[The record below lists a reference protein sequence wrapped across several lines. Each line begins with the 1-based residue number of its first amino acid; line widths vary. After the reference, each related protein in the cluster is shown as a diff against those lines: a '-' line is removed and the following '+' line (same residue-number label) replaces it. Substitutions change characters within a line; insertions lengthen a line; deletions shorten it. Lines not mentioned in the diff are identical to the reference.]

1 MKIMKSMKEQNKYI
15 GKITLA
21 FLMPVVIFYLFEW
34 YTHNPWEDIRWDIQ
48 LLNIFFFEM
57 VMILLYSLIGR
68 LHVALML
75 ETVVFMVYG
84 LANYFVLSF
93 RSQPIM
99 PWDFLS
105 IETAATVAGDFTYIL
120 DKQATIVFILFI
132 LLIAAELL
140 FCRNRL
146 KQTLGRFYQ
155 GPLKSWAFRAPA
167 AAGTLALL
175 TGFVALLHNEEF
187 VQQEIRMYD
196 KLFTPTVMS
205 ERDGTAVAF
214 LLELQYIAV
223 EKPEDYDKDEASD
236 YLAGLA
242 EESNI
247 GIEALPAASEDMP
260 NIVVIM
266 DEAFSDLSVLGEF
279 ETSEDYMPFIH
290 SLQEGKEDT
299 VSGNLHVSVKGGNTA
314 NTEFEFLT
322 GHTMAFL
329 PEGSIPYQQYINEEQ
344 PSLAVWLKQ
353 LGYSTLAVH
362 PYYASGWDREQVYP
376 LLGFEETAFIEEFYD
391 AARLRKYVSD
401 AAAFDYIIGQY
412 EKKEE
417 GKPFFCFEV
426 TMQNHSGYTEIFEN
440 FTPDIRVENA
450 NSKSL
455 EQYLSL
461 MKETDSAVAE
471 LLDYFEKQEEKTIVV
486 FFGDHQPADSVAEPV
501 WKLQGKTAN
510 ELTDAENAMRYE
522 VPFFIWANYDIEEQT
537 DVEISSNYLSTL
549 VLETAGLP
557 MPAYQTYLAELRENV
572 PILTAHYMITADGYE
587 GVPDEYEDYL
597 SDREEQEADSAH
609 LTGLE
614 NVLSR
619 YRKLQY
625 YLLFDGEE

>member
-1 MKIMKSMKEQNKYI
+1 MKIMKSMKEQSKRI

-21 FLMPVVIFYLFEW
+21 LLVPVVIFYLFEW

-57 VMILLYSLIGR
+57 VMMLLYSLIGR
-68 LHVALML
+68 LHVALVL
-75 ETVVFMVYG
+75 ETVVFMIYG

-105 IETAATVAGDFTYIL
+105 LGTAATVAGDFSYIV
-120 DKQATIVFILFI
+120 DTQAGIVLALFI
-132 LLIAAELL
+132 LLIVLELL
-140 FCRNRL
+140 FCRNQL
-146 KQTLGRFYQ
+146 KLTLGRLYR

-175 TGFVALLHNEEF
+175 VGFVALLHNEEF
-187 VQQEIRMYD
+187 VQEEIRMYD

-223 EKPEDYDKDEASD
+223 DKPEGYDAEEAAEC
-236 YLAGLA
+236 LAGLA
-242 EESNI
+242 EENV
-247 GIEALPAASEDMP
+247 ALPQEAPMVWTDMP

-266 DEAFSDLSVLGEF
+266 DEAFSDLAVLGEF
-279 ETSEDYMPFIH
+279 ETNEDYMPFIH
-290 SLQEGKEDT
+290 SLQAGAQDT
-299 VSGNLHVSVKGGNTA
+299 VSGTLHVSVKGGNTA

-329 PEGSIPYQQYINEEQ
+329 PEGSIPYQQYIDTEQ
-344 PSLAVWLKQ
+344 TSLASWLKE

-362 PYYASGWDREQVYP
+362 PYYASGWDRELVYP
-376 LLGFEETAFIEEFYD
+376 LIGFEDTAFIDKFSN
-391 AARLRKYVSD
+391 AGKVRKYVSD
-401 AAAFDYIIGQY
+401 GAAFDYIISQY
-412 EKKEE
+412 ENKEE

-426 TMQNHSGYTEIFEN
+426 TMQNHSGYTEVFEN
-440 FTPDIRVENA
+440 FTPDIRVEGA
-450 NSKSL
+450 ESKSL

-461 MKETDSAVAE
+461 LKETDSAVE
-471 LLDYFEKQEEKTIVV
+471 DLLDYFAAQEEETIVV
-486 FFGDHQPADSVAEPV
+486 FFGDHQPADSVAEPI
-501 WKLQGKTAN
+501 WNLQGKTGS
-510 ELTDAENAMRYE
+510 ELTDAENALRYE

-537 DVEISSNYLSTL
+537 GIEISANYLSTL

-557 MPAYQTYLAELRENV
+557 MPAYQTYLAELRGEV
-572 PILTAHYMITADGYE
+572 PILTSRYMVTSDGYAGVPDGYE
-587 GVPDEYEDYL
+587 AYL
-597 SDREEQEADSAH
+597 EE
-609 LTGLE
+609 LE
-614 NVLSR
+614 NVSETEQKNLLTR
-619 YRKLQY
+619 YRQLQY

>member
-1 MKIMKSMKEQNKYI
+1 MKIMKSMKEQSKRI

-21 FLMPVVIFYLFEW
+21 LLVPVVIFYLFEW

-68 LHVALML
+68 LHVALVL
-75 ETVVFMVYG
+75 ETVVFMIYG

-105 IETAATVAGDFTYIL
+105 LGTAATVAGDFSYIVNT
-120 DKQATIVFILFI
+120 QAGIVLALFI
-132 LLIAAELL
+132 LLIVVELL
-140 FCRNRL
+140 FCRNQL
-146 KQTLGRFYQ
+146 KLTLGRLYQ
-155 GPLKSWAFRAPA
+155 GPLRSWAFRAPA

-175 TGFVALLHNEEF
+175 VGFVALLHNEEF
-187 VQQEIRMYD
+187 VQEEIRMYD

-223 EKPEDYDKDEASD
+223 DKPEGYDAEEVAEC
-236 YLAGLA
+236 LAGLA
-242 EESNI
+242 EENAVLTQ
-247 GIEALPAASEDMP
+247 EAPMVWADMP

-266 DEAFSDLSVLGEF
+266 DEAFSDLAVLGEF
-279 ETSEDYMPFIH
+279 ETNEDYMPFIH
-290 SLQEGKEDT
+290 SLQAGAQDT
-299 VSGNLHVSVKGGNTA
+299 VSGTLHVSVKGGNTA

-329 PEGSIPYQQYINEEQ
+329 PEGSIPYQQYIDTEQ
-344 PSLAVWLKQ
+344 VSLASWLKE

-362 PYYASGWDREQVYP
+362 PYYASGWDRELVYP
-376 LLGFEETAFIEEFYD
+376 LIGFEDTAFIDKFSN
-391 AARLRKYVSD
+391 AVKVRKYVSD
-401 AAAFDYIIGQY
+401 GAAFDYIISQY
-412 EKKEE
+412 ENKEE

-426 TMQNHSGYTEIFEN
+426 TMQNHSGYTEVFEN
-440 FTPDIRVENA
+440 FTPDIRVEGA
-450 NSKSL
+450 ESKSL

-461 MKETDSAVAE
+461 LKETDSAVE
-471 LLDYFEKQEEKTIVV
+471 DLLDYFAAQEEETIVV
-486 FFGDHQPADSVAEPV
+486 FFGDHQPADTVAEPI
-501 WKLQGKTAN
+501 WNLQGKTGS
-510 ELTDAENAMRYE
+510 ELTDAENALRYE

-537 DVEISSNYLSTL
+537 GIEISANYLSTL
-549 VLETAGLP
+549 LLEKAGLP
-557 MPAYQTYLAELRENV
+557 MPAYQTYLAELRGEV
-572 PILTAHYMITADGYE
+572 PILTSRYMVTSDGYAGVPDGYE
-587 GVPDEYEDYL
+587 AYL
-597 SDREEQEADSAH
+597 EE
-609 LTGLE
+609 LE
-614 NVLSR
+614 NVSEVEQRNLMSQ
-619 YRKLQY
+619 YRQLQY

>member
-1 MKIMKSMKEQNKYI
+1 MKSMKEQSKRI

-21 FLMPVVIFYLFEW
+21 LFVPVVIFYLFEW

-68 LHVALML
+68 LHVALVL
-75 ETVVFMVYG
+75 ETVVFMIYG

-105 IETAATVAGDFTYIL
+105 LGTAATVAGDFSYIV
-120 DKQATIVFILFI
+120 DTQAGIVLALFI
-132 LLIAAELL
+132 LLIVLELL
-140 FCRNRL
+140 FCRNQL
-146 KQTLGRFYQ
+146 KLTLGRLYR

-175 TGFVALLHNEEF
+175 VGFVALLHNEEF
-187 VQQEIRMYD
+187 VQEEIRMYD

-223 EKPEDYDKDEASD
+223 DKPEGYDAEEAAEC
-236 YLAGLA
+236 LAGLA
-242 EESNI
+242 EENVVLPQ
-247 GIEALPAASEDMP
+247 EAPMVWTDMP

-266 DEAFSDLSVLGEF
+266 DEAFSDLAVLGEF
-279 ETSEDYMPFIH
+279 ETNEDYMPFIH
-290 SLQEGKEDT
+290 SLQAGAQDT
-299 VSGNLHVSVKGGNTA
+299 VSGTLHVSVKGGNTA

-329 PEGSIPYQQYINEEQ
+329 PEGSIPYQQYIDTEQ
-344 PSLAVWLKQ
+344 ASLASWLKE

-362 PYYASGWDREQVYP
+362 PYYASGWDRELVYP
-376 LLGFEETAFIEEFYD
+376 LIGFEDTAFIDKFSN
-391 AARLRKYVSD
+391 AGKVRKYVSD
-401 AAAFDYIIGQY
+401 GAAFDYIISQY
-412 EKKEE
+412 ENKEE

-426 TMQNHSGYTEIFEN
+426 TMQNHSGYTEVFEN
-440 FTPDIRVENA
+440 FTPDIRVEGA
-450 NSKSL
+450 ESKSL

-461 MKETDSAVAE
+461 LKETDSAVE
-471 LLDYFEKQEEKTIVV
+471 DLLDYFAAQEEETIVV
-486 FFGDHQPADSVAEPV
+486 FFGDHQPADSVAEPI
-501 WKLQGKTAN
+501 WNLQGKTGS
-510 ELTDAENAMRYE
+510 ELTDAENALRYE

-537 DVEISSNYLSTL
+537 GIEISANYLSTL

-557 MPAYQTYLAELRENV
+557 MPAYQTYLAELRGEV
-572 PILTAHYMITADGYE
+572 PILTSRYMVTSDGYAGVPDGYE
-587 GVPDEYEDYL
+587 AYL
-597 SDREEQEADSAH
+597 EE
-609 LTGLE
+609 LE
-614 NVLSR
+614 NVSETEQKNLLTR
-619 YRKLQY
+619 YRQLQY